1 MYHINISD
9 LKRLAK
15 KERKNNPSIKNIS
28 KTIIINIYKKTRKVF
43 LQS

>member
-15 KERKNNPSIKNIS
+15 KERKNNPSIKNHADS
-28 KTIIINIYKKTRKVF
+28 LDIIAKRYNYD
-43 LQS
+43 S